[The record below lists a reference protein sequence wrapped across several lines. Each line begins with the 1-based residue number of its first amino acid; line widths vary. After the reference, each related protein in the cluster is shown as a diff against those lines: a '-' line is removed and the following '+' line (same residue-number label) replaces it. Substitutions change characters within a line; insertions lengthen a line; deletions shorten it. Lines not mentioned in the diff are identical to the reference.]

1 MKEDDLSQSS
11 QVVAAIDTFTASDYL
26 VRCCTSCFDLST
38 ASLCRKQSSSIDDKK
53 KKKIKEILHHYYSF
67 KFCKILRKNLRIVA
81 ND

>member
-38 ASLCRKQSSSIDDKK
+38 ASLYRKQSSSIDDKK
-53 KKKIKEILHHYYSF
+53 KKKDKRNIASLLFFQILQNFKEKS
-67 KFCKILRKNLRIVA
+67 
-81 ND
+81 